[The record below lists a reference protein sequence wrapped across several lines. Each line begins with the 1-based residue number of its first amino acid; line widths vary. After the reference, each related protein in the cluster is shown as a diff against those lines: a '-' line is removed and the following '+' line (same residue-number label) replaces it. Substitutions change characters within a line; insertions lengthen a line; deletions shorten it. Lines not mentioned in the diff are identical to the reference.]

1 MAAFFESLWNSI
13 FTPGPTPTLL
23 LATNASFAALQ
34 ILLLALLIAT
44 YSIHFIILSGL
55 TAGLWWAIN
64 WFAGELRAAQEKE
77 EAAKRI
83 RDARGVKR
91 REKEEREGRGD
102 DGDGGEAMDSGDD
115 TEVDA
120 EELARKKG
128 DKMKGETQSAEL
140 AAKPAKKEDSP
151 PPEYTEVSGGPA
163 GAGTIGGAASLR
175 PLVDEAVV
183 RRRSGGES
191 VGDLSTDSE
200 WEKVSEEGSGE
211 R

>member
-1 MAAFFESLWNSI
+1 MASFFENLWASV

-34 ILLLALLIAT
+34 VLLLALLLAT
-44 YSIHFIILSGL
+44 YSIHFVILSGL

-83 RDARGVKR
+83 RDAR
-91 REKEEREGRGD
+91 RERGKGKEGPGS
-102 DGDGGEAMDSGDD
+102 DGGEAMDSGDD

-120 EELARKKG
+120 EEERKKG
-128 DKMKGETQSAEL
+128 KKGGKVKGERQSGGL
-140 AAKPAKKEDSP
+140 AATGGQRKESSP
-151 PPEYTEVSGGPA
+151 PAQYTEVSGGAA
-163 GAGTIGGAASLR
+163 GAGTTVAKASLS
-175 PLVDEAVV
+175 PLVEQVAK
-183 RRRSGGES
+183 RRSAGES
-191 VGDLSTDSE
+191 TGELSTDSE
-200 WEKVSEEGSGE
+200 WEKVSEEGSRE

>member
-1 MAAFFESLWNSI
+1 MAAFFENLWSSI

-23 LATNASFAALQ
+23 LATNVSFAALQ
-34 ILLLALLIAT
+34 VLLLALLVAT
-44 YSIHFIILSGL
+44 YSIHFVILSGL

-64 WFAGELRAAQEKE
+64 WFAGELRTA
-77 EAAKRI
+77 
-83 RDARGVKR
+83 
-91 REKEEREGRGD
+91 EGS

-120 EELARKKG
+120 EEEKKKG
-128 DKMKGETQSAEL
+128 KKVKAEKQSAVVAQAESPRKERSPTPLYTEASGGL
-140 AAKPAKKEDSP
+140 AAGS
-151 PPEYTEVSGGPA
+151 TTSGK
-163 GAGTIGGAASLR
+163 ASLS
-175 PLVDEAVV
+175 PHVDNVV

-191 VGDLSTDSE
+191 TGDLSTDSE